1 MNKENENEKVQNKV
15 ALNEQKDKKN
25 TNTDEKLRFRFYS
38 SKEVCSKQ
46 TL

>member
-25 TNTDEKLRFRFYS
+25 TNTDEKLNS
-38 SKEVCSKQ
+38 IIKKQ
-46 TL
+46 KKREK